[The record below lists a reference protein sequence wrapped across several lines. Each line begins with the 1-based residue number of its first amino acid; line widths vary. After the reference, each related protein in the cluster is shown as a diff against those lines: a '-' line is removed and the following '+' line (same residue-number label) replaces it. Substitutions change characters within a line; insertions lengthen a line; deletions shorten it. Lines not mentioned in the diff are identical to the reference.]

1 MIPPAATASGRRI
14 TYYNGTVPAEVITID
29 PPGSETINGATTY
42 LLSTQTEFVEILD
55 AMSGGW
61 IVVGND

>member
-1 MIPPAATASGRRI
+1 MCVSDLRRWVVSPA
-14 TYYNGTVPAEVITID
+14 
-29 PPGSETINGATTY
+29 SETINGETTY

-55 AMSGGW
+55 TMSGGW